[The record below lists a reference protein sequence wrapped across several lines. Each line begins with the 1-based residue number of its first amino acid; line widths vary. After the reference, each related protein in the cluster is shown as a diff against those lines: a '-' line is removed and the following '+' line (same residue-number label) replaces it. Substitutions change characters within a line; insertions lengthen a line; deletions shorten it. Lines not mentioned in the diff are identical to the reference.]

1 MCYVFSTENL
11 GESLH
16 SFNFAPGFS
25 RGTFASSPVP
35 GRNSSLNASWQFYN
49 FIGGA
54 ETSTVLPTTTRS
66 PVCCHFSSE
75 IYVYL
80 DEICI
85 IISLLYLTSVLMYGF
100 CVSLYVP
107 VLVCV
112 CVCVIVNL
120 CLLWS
125 VCLCLC

>member
-66 PVCCHFSSE
+66 PVCCRFSSE

-80 DEICI
+80 VC
-85 IISLLYLTSVLMYGF
+85 LYVCLCWFLCVSVLLSIPVPVMV
-100 CVSLYVP
+100 CLPVP
-107 VLVCV
+107 VLVSMCV
-112 CVCVIVNL
+112 YL
-120 CLLWS
+120 C
-125 VCLCLC
+125 